1 MEKSNIRIGFGSKL
15 GFLAAA
21 VGSAVGL
28 GNIWRFPYELG
39 QNGGFAFLIVYL
51 LCAFLI
57 GWPLMLSEFAIG
69 RMGQSN
75 VAGAFQNITGTKRWK
90 WVGIMSALCV
100 LMVIGFYSVVCGWS
114 LEYVFQAITNQFDD
128 KTHIQLSEAFTNFT
142 TGTWRPIIWIILFL
156 VINCGIVVGGVQG
169 GIEKTSK
176 ALMPLLFVIIVVLGV
191 RAITLPGGLEGLKFL
206 FSPDFSKITP
216 GVILSAMGQ
225 AFFSLSLGM
234 GCMLTYG
241 SYISKDT
248 HLGQTAFQVVGM
260 DSLISVL
267 CAMTIFPAV
276 FAMGIDPSKGP
287 ELVFITLP
295 NVFNHMPGGYVWG
308 ILFFLLLSIAAL
320 TSTISMLEVLTAYVS
335 EELKVERKKTSI
347 VISIFVVF
355 MAVACSLS
363 MGPWSSVRVLD
374 MNLFDFLDNFTA
386 KILMPLGGIAISIFM
401 GWVVDKKRREK
412 ELTNEGKLQLSYL
425 RFYTFLL
432 KFIVPIA
439 ILAVF
444 ADQLIR

>member
-1 MEKSNIRIGFGSKL
+1 MEKKKRASFGSKL

-57 GWPLMLSEFAIG
+57 GWPLMLSEFAVG

-75 VAGAFQNITGTKRWK
+75 VSSSFSNIIGNKRWN
-90 WVGIMSALCV
+90 WIGIMGAVCV
-100 LMVIGFYSVVCGWS
+100 LLVIGFYAVVCGWS
-114 LEYVFQAITNQFDD
+114 LEYIYQAITNQFSGR
-128 KTHIQLSEAFTNFT
+128 TPLELSESFTSFT
-142 TGTWRPIIWIILFL
+142 TGTWRPILWVMVFL
-156 VINCGIVVGGVQG
+156 VINCAIVVGGVQE

-176 ALMPLLFVIIVVLGV
+176 VLMPFLFTIIVVLCI
-191 RAITLPGGLEGLKFL
+191 RSISLPGGLDGLKFL

-216 GVILSAMGQ
+216 SVVLSAMGQ

-241 SYISKDT
+241 SYMRKEN
-248 HLGQTAFQVVGM
+248 HLGKTAFEVVGM
-260 DSLISVL
+260 DSLISIL

-276 FAMGIDPSKGP
+276 FALGIDPSKGP

-295 NVFNHMPGGYVWG
+295 NVFNQMPGGYFWG
-308 ILFFLLLSIAAL
+308 ILFFILLAIAAL
-320 TSTISMLEVLTAYVS
+320 TSTISMLEVITAYVS
-335 EELKVERKKTSI
+335 EEWKINRKATAIGSTI
-347 VISIFVVF
+347 VIALLAIG
-355 MAVACSLS
+355 CSLS
-363 MGPWSSVRVLD
+363 MGVWSEYTILG
-374 MNLFDFLDNFTA
+374 MNLFDLFDNFTA
-386 KILMPLGGIAISIFM
+386 KILMPIGGIAISIFF
-401 GWVVDKKRREK
+401 GWVVDRKSREA
-412 ELTNEGKLQLSYL
+412 ELTNEGTMKLKYL
-425 RFYTFLL
+425 KFYTFLL
-432 KFIVPIA
+432 KYIVPIA

-444 ADQLIR
+444 ADQLI

>member
-1 MEKSNIRIGFGSKL
+1 MKETGRINFGSKL

-51 LCAFLI
+51 LCVFLI

-75 VAGAFQNITGTKRWK
+75 VAGSFTKITGTNHWK
-90 WVGIMSALCV
+90 WIGMLSALSV
-100 LMVIGFYSVVCGWS
+100 LLIISFYMVVCGWS
-114 LEYVFQAITNQFDD
+114 LEYIYQAITNQFAG
-128 KTHIQLSEAFTNFT
+128 KSPLQLSDTFSNFT
-142 TGTWRPIIWIILFL
+142 SSTWHPLLWLLFFL
-156 VINCGIVVGGVQG
+156 VINCGIVVGGVQD

-176 ALMPLLFVIIVVLGV
+176 FLMPFLFIIIVVLCI
-191 RAITLPGGLEGLKFL
+191 RSITLPGGLEGLRFL

-216 GVILSAMGQ
+216 SVILSAMGQ

-234 GCMLTYG
+234 GCMITYG
-241 SYISKDT
+241 SYISKKA
-248 HLGQTAFQVVGM
+248 HLGKTAFQVVSM

-267 CAMTIFPAV
+267 AAMTIFPAV
-276 FAMGIDPSKGP
+276 FAMGINPSQGP

-308 ILFFLLLSIAAL
+308 ILFFILLAIAAL
-320 TSTISMLEVLTAYVS
+320 TSSISMLEVITAYIS
-335 EELKVERKKTSI
+335 EEFRISRKSTAIIASI
-347 VISIFVVF
+347 IIGILSVG
-355 MAVACSLS
+355 CSLS
-363 MGPWSSVRVLD
+363 MGVWSDYTILG
-374 MNLFDFLDNFTA
+374 MNLFDFFDNLTA
-386 KILMPLGGIAISIFM
+386 KILMPIGGIAISIFT
-401 GWVVDKKRREK
+401 GWVLDKQRREN
-412 ELTNEGKLQLSYL
+412 ELTNEGQLQLKYL
-425 RFYTFLL
+425 KVYTFLL
-432 KFIVPIA
+432 KYIVPLA

>member
-1 MEKSNIRIGFGSKL
+1 MEKTNRVSFGSKL

-57 GWPLMLSEFAIG
+57 GWPLMLSEFAVG

-75 VAGAFQNITGTKRWK
+75 VAGTFIKITGTRRWS
-90 WVGIMSALCV
+90 WIGVMGAVCV
-100 LMVIGFYSVVCGWS
+100 LLVIGFYAVVCGWS
-114 LEYVFQAITNQFDD
+114 LEYIYQAISNQFSGQ
-128 KTHIQLSEAFTNFT
+128 TPQGLSESFTIFT
-142 TGTWRPIIWIILFL
+142 TGTWRPILWL
-156 VINCGIVVGGVQG
+156 VIFLIINCAIVVGGVQE

-176 ALMPLLFVIIVVLGV
+176 VLMPFLFTIIVVLCI
-191 RAITLPGGLEGLKFL
+191 RSITLPGGLEGLKFL
-206 FSPDFSKITP
+206 FTPDFSKITP
-216 GVILSAMGQ
+216 SVILSAMGQ

-241 SYISKDT
+241 SYMRKENN
-248 HLGQTAFQVVGM
+248 LGKTAFQVVGM

-276 FAMGIDPSKGP
+276 FALGIDPSKGP

-295 NVFNHMPGGYVWG
+295 NVFNHIPGGYFWG
-308 ILFFLLLSIAAL
+308 ILFFILLAIAAL
-320 TSTISMLEVLTAYVS
+320 TSTISMLEVITAYVS
-335 EELKVERKKTSI
+335 ERWNINRKATAI
-347 VISIFVVF
+347 GTTLVIMLLAIG
-355 MAVACSLS
+355 CSLS
-363 MGPWSSVRVLD
+363 LGVWSDFTILGFK
-374 MNLFDFLDNFTA
+374 LFDFFDNFTA
-386 KILMPLGGIAISIFM
+386 KILMPIGGVAISIFF
-401 GWVVDKKRREK
+401 GWVVDRKSREA
-412 ELTNEGKLQLSYL
+412 ELTNGGVLQLKYL
-425 RFYTFLL
+425 KLYTFLL
-432 KFIVPIA
+432 KYIVPLA

-444 ADQLIR
+444 IDQLLR